1 MMGGDIYKAQIDR
14 KMEKRKDSI
23 CLDYRRLSKGVIM
36 QVWIVFFHRAGLYSS
51 KHARHSWFDPQH
63 NCRVRW
69 SHETGAEMKRLAG
82 ELGCV
87 CSGAVV
93 TGLWYFSKDFWARV
107 LLGFLGGIALVR
119 AQQEALLPLCYPSPV
134 HATSLPACRCINTC
148 SVIDMAAGISIF
160 LSQHYQCDFD
170 SSGMRLFLTVEGWG
184 TISPSSTVK
193 CSYTVFC
200 KLAAQG
206 RYFSIVLPPT

>member
-1 MMGGDIYKAQIDR
+1 MMGRHIYEKAQNDR

-23 CLDYRRLSKGVIM
+23 SLDYWRLSKGVIM
-36 QVWIVFFHRAGLYSS
+36 QVWIGFFHRAGLYSS

-107 LLGFLGGIALVR
+107 LLGFLGGSHWCVHNRKRSCLCAILAR
-119 AQQEALLPLCYPSPV
+119 CMPHRYLL
-134 HATSLPACRCINTC
+134 
-148 SVIDMAAGISIF
+148 AG
-160 LSQHYQCDFD
+160 
-170 SSGMRLFLTVEGWG
+170 V
-184 TISPSSTVK
+184 
-193 CSYTVFC
+193 
-200 KLAAQG
+200 
-206 RYFSIVLPPT
+206 